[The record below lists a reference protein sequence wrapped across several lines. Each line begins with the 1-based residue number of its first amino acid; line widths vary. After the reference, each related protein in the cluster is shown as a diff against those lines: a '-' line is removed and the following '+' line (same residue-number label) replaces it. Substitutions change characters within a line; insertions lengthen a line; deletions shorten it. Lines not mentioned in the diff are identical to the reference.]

1 MVKYILHYF
10 GVNGRAIVPRAILS
24 YAKADWT
31 NDAIKK
37 EDWPK
42 IKKSGLCEF
51 EQVPILEVDG
61 KKYSQSNAINLYL
74 AETFNL
80 MGKNAEENYQITSL
94 LMTFDDFMPP
104 FFAWMFCQD
113 ETKKPEL
120 LNKAIENLVLNPNKT
135 ENQKELIKFVKKQL
149 KGV

>member
-10 GVNGRAIVPRAILS
+10 GMNGRAAIPRAILT

-31 NDAIKK
+31 NDAIAMT
-37 EDWPK
+37 DWPK

-80 MGKNAEENYQITSL
+80 MGNNIEENYQIIIIY
-94 LMTFDDFMPP
+94 
-104 FFAWMFCQD
+104 
-113 ETKKPEL
+113 K
-120 LNKAIENLVLNPNKT
+120 
-135 ENQKELIKFVKKQL
+135 L
-149 KGV
+149 KD